1 MKFQVSSRLYIFLF
15 ILLKLF
21 LNYYELF
28 FTSSLKLLYGK
39 ISLTNLTGPPS
50 WNTGESQLKSMI

>member
-39 ISLTNLTGPPS
+39 NIFDEFDRSAIL
-50 WNTGESQLKSMI
+50 E